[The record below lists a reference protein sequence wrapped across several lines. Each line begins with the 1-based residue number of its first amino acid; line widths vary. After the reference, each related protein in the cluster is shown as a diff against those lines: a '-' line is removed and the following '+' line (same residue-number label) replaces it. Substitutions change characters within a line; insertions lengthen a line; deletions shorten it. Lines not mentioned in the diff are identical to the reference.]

1 MNKLS
6 TMLCIASTA
15 LLLPITSSAQDNNT
29 IELPAVEVEGQGEE
43 RGDGPVHGYRAT
55 RTTSGTKTDTPLKDI
70 PQVIVVVPKDV
81 LDDRG
86 ASTVNDALSVVG
98 GVTKGNNFGGL
109 NNYEFNIRG
118 FPTRNAAKN
127 GIMAVRRYDPD
138 DIANV
143 ERVEVMMGPS
153 GALYGRSDPSGFY
166 NVITKKP
173 LDYNFTTITGS
184 FGSYG
189 QRRATVDGN
198 YVLSEDKAWLG
209 RVNVAVDSRD
219 SFRDFQHSDRIFV
232 APVISYTPSA
242 DWRFILEGEFLRD
255 VRPFDR
261 GLVAPRGRLGQLPI
275 SRFLGEPNDRNLASQ
290 YGLISA
296 RIEHDIN
303 KDWMV
308 RFATQAKD
316 GTLFGWTAEPV
327 SVLADGKTLTRRH
340 TLRNYH
346 WQSWNSQLEAVG
358 HVTTAG
364 VKHTLLLGAESEFYR
379 NREDLRRSN
388 VAADPYAIDIFNPI
402 YGQPKPPVPILSLFE
417 DRINTYSLYVSD
429 QIEWTPKLKTL
440 VSLRVDSYNQVA
452 YQRITGQRISQN
464 PTPITP
470 KIGVTYDILP
480 NLTLFADA
488 ARSFRPN
495 LDSDT
500 GFTGSS
506 AGKPFPAETGVG
518 YEGGVKW
525 NFWDNAISLTAAA
538 YHIVKTNVLTADP
551 ANPGF
556 STTAGEVTSK
566 GFDVNV
572 AGNITP
578 EWKVIGGYAYID
590 ARVTKD
596 INIPVGSRF
605 PNVPLHSG
613 SFMSV
618 YEWQTGWLSGLGVGA
633 GFTAASGRAGD
644 NTGGTFR
651 VPGYVKFD
659 ALAYYK
665 LSDKTKISLN
675 VYNLFD
681 TVYYEQVRGV
691 TNVFPGQPFTAV
703 VSVKGTF

>member
-1 MNKLS
+1 MKLLS
-6 TMLCIASTA
+6 TAVYMTSTA
-15 LLLPITSSAQDNNT
+15 FLIPSSANSQDNGST
-29 IELPAVEVEGQGEE
+29 ELPVIEVQGERVE
-43 RGDGPVHGYRAT
+43 RGDGPVQGYRAT

-70 PQVIVVVPKDV
+70 PQVVVVVPKDV

-86 ASTVNDALSVVG
+86 ATTVGEALNAVG
-98 GVTKGNNFGGL
+98 GITRGNNFGGL

-127 GIMAVRRYDPD
+127 GIMAVRRYEPD
-138 DIANV
+138 DTANV

-166 NVITKKP
+166 NIITKKP

-189 QRRATVDGN
+189 QRRGTVDAN

-209 RVNVAVDSRD
+209 RVNLAMESRD
-219 SFRDFQHSDRIFV
+219 SFREFQHASRVFV

-242 DWRFILEGEFLRD
+242 DWRVTFEGEFLRD

-261 GLVAPRGRLGQLPI
+261 GLVAPRGRLGLLPI
-275 SRFLGEPNDRNLASQ
+275 SRFLGEPNDRNHASQ
-290 YGLISA
+290 YGLVSA

-327 SVLADGKTLTRRH
+327 SILADGRTLTRRN

-346 WQSWNSQLEAVG
+346 WQSWNSQLETVG
-358 HVTTAG
+358 HFETAG
-364 VKHTLLLGAESEFYR
+364 IKHTLLLGAETEFYR

-388 VAADPYAIDIFNPI
+388 VATHPYSIDIFDPI

-417 DRINTYSLYVSD
+417 NRINTYSVYASD

-440 VSLRVDSYNQVA
+440 VSVRVDSYNQVA
-452 YQRITGQRISQN
+452 RQLITGQRITQN
-464 PTPITP
+464 PSPITP

-480 NLTLFADA
+480 NVTLFADA
-488 ARSFRPN
+488 AKSFRPN

-500 GFTGSS
+500 GFTG
-506 AGKPFPAETGVG
+506 APTGRPFPPERGFG

-525 NFWDNAISLTAAA
+525 TFWDNAISVQAAA
-538 YHIVKTNVLTADP
+538 YRIVKNNVLTADP

-566 GFDVNV
+566 GFDINV
-572 AGNITP
+572 VGNITP

-590 ARVTKD
+590 ARVTRD

-605 PNVPLHSG
+605 QNVPLHSG

-618 YEWQTGWLSGLGVGA
+618 YEWQTGWLSGFGLGA

-651 VPGYVKFD
+651 VPGYVKVD

-665 LSDKTKISLN
+665 LSEKTKISLN
-675 VYNLFD
+675 VYNVFD

-691 TNVFPGQPFTAV
+691 TNVYPGQPLTAV
-703 VSVKGTF
+703 FGVKGTF